1 MSKQRMSWEDATKYA
16 SELRLSDHT
25 DWRLPNLEELKS
37 IFDYKENK
45 PVVPSKPSNS
55 WSSTTLAS
63 YPSPA
68 WGVYFSNGGVYYGY
82 KYYSYYVRCVRGGQ
96 SDSSGNLVLSE
107 LAPGQERVTDN
118 GDGTVTDNLTG
129 LVWEA

>member
-45 PVVPSKPSNS
+45 PVVPSKPSGY
-55 WSSTTLAS
+55 WSSTTYADVPSGAWYVHFGSGFVHYGNKYS
-63 YPSPA
+63 Y
-68 WGVYFSNGGVYYGY
+68 
-82 KYYSYYVRCVRGGQ
+82 YYVRCVRGGQ